1 MHLGDNQMELKWF
14 AEDQAHGGVRHR
26 LYKRNTKMGAWGQ
39 TDYFVDASPNS
50 AHNTMGEKY
59 GLYGSG
65 MGELVTMAHNP
76 YRIAACFGGF
86 KRLSLAK
93 KQAEKLLLG

>member
-1 MHLGDNQMELKWF
+1 METKWF
-14 AEDQAHGGVRHR
+14 SEEQAHGGVRHR
-26 LYKRNTKMGAWGQ
+26 LYKRNTKLGAWGQ

-59 GLYGSG
+59 GLFGSG
-65 MGELVTMAHNP
+65 MGQLITNAHTP

-86 KRLSLAK
+86 KRLSIAK
-93 KQAEKLLLG
+93 AEAEKKLIASE